1 MIQRIQTVYLL
12 IIVALLSAMFF
23 LPLAVLQSADTLYLF
38 DVSGMHDM
46 QMEPDRELLYPTWA
60 LFVLTTAMIVI
71 AFITIFLYKNR
82 ILQIRLSIFNAILM
96 ICFYALF
103 AFFIWTIK
111 TTVPVDLHVKFAL
124 SFPLI
129 AVIFDY
135 LAIRNIGADEVL
147 VRSLDRL
154 R

>member
-12 IIVALLSAMFF
+12 IIAALLSAMFF
-23 LPLAVLQSADTLYLF
+23 LPLAVLQSADTLFEF
-38 DVSGMHDM
+38 DVLGMHDI
-46 QMEPDRELLYPTWA
+46 QAAAGQELFYPAWA
-60 LFVLTTAMIVI
+60 LSALTAAMIVI
-71 AFITIFLYKNR
+71 AFITIFLYKSR

-96 ICFYALF
+96 VGFYALF
-103 AFFIWTIK
+103 AFFIWNIK
-111 TTVPVDLHVKFAL
+111 STVSVDLHVKFAL

-129 AVIFDY
+129 GLIFDC